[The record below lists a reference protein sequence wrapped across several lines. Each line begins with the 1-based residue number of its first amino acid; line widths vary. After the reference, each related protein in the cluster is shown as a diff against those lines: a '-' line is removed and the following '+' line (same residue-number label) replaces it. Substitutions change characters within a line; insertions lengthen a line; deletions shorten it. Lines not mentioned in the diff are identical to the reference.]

1 MQEMQYF
8 GEHLWPG
15 RIGHFG
21 VLLGFVSSLLATLAY
36 FFATNRRDLP
46 EAAIWKKIGRGAF
59 FAHATGTFAIIGM
72 LFFVMTK
79 QYYEYQYVQAH
90 VSEDL
95 PFKYIFSAFW
105 EGQEGSFLL
114 WMFWHIVLGTV
125 LVFKSGSWESPVMAT
140 LMSIQAVIG
149 SMILGVYIGFGE
161 DAMRLGSNPTLLL
174 REVMDAPIFA
184 NENYVSLI
192 KGNGLNPLLQNY
204 WMTIHPPTLFLGFA
218 STSIPFCFAVAG
230 LWTRRHTEW
239 MKPALSWALFCGAIL
254 GTGILMGGAWA
265 YEALS
270 FGGYWAWD
278 PVENMSLVPWIV
290 LIAGI
295 HTNLI
300 ARQTGY
306 AIRSTYI
313 YYLLSFV
320 MIVYSTFLTR
330 SGVLG
335 QTSVHA
341 FTEMGLEWQL
351 VFFIAAYLGISI
363 ALLATR
369 FRGIP
374 APVKE
379 EHTASKEFWMFF
391 GSMVLL
397 FSAILITASTSLPVF
412 NKIVQYFD
420 PTFEGRVITD
430 PVDHYN
436 KYQLWIGVF
445 IGLLSGFSQ
454 YLRFREFNWESR
466 RNKFL
471 IRTGIATAVAGAL
484 TALTTLWI
492 STYTWQYTLL
502 LFCGIFTAVTNL
514 DYILFFLKGN
524 LKTGASAIAH
534 FGFGIML
541 VGVIASGLNKQII
554 SSNPFVMDGLIE
566 GADEQSLRRNVLL
579 FKGSPTMMSGYEITY
594 THDTLE
600 TYTRQYTVNYKRR
613 DEKGRVEE
621 EFNLHPNI
629 LYDKTFTKV
638 ASSNPST
645 KRYAGRDVF
654 THIAS
659 LPQVEM
665 DMDYRKQREDS
676 LKYRLVNIDNRG
688 PKIFL
693 DTVPIEDRDTFVTKQ
708 YTLSFDGLD
717 RNPTHPEYKPQ
728 AGDLAIGVRMRVE
741 RSDDDSVYAIM
752 PVLVLREELLYT
764 YPVQINQLSARV
776 RLNDAI
782 FGQMFT
788 PEDQLKYET
797 LTFKDGEK
805 TTFGGLTL
813 HFKGFNKTPG
823 HPLYKAAD
831 GDIAVGASMQVSD
844 ANGQTFDAE
853 PVYYIRGSR
862 PFNLKDE
869 VEELGLHLRF
879 VGIDP
884 AQGTISLLAAKTEPR
899 SVNNAPI
906 EIATNSFRSDYIVLE
921 AIEFPGINLFWLGSV
936 MMMLGLGLG
945 MWRRIRSTTPTPVAE
960 PGFSEENG

>member
-36 FFATNRRDLP
+36 FFATNRRNLP
-46 EAAIWKKIGRGAF
+46 EAAVWKKIGRGAF
-59 FAHATGTFAIIGM
+59 IAHAAGTFSIIGM

-114 WMFWHIVLGTV
+114 WMFWHIVLGAV
-125 LVFKSGSWESPVMAT
+125 LIFKSGSWESPVMAT

-174 REVMDAPIFA
+174 REVMDAPLFA

-230 LWTRRHTEW
+230 LWTRQHTEW
-239 MKPALSWALFCGAIL
+239 MKPALPWALFCGAIL

-278 PVENMSLVPWIV
+278 PVENMSLVPWII

-300 ARQTGY
+300 ARHTGY

-320 MIVYSTFLTR
+320 LIVYSTFLTR

-351 VFFIAAYLGISI
+351 VFFIFAYLGISI

-369 FRGIP
+369 YRGIP
-374 APVKE
+374 APAKE
-379 EHTASKEFWMFF
+379 EHAASKEFWMFI
-391 GSMVLL
+391 GSLVLL
-397 FSAILITASTSLPVF
+397 FSAVLITASTSLPVY

-436 KYQLWIGVF
+436 KYQLWIGIF
-445 IGLLSGFSQ
+445 IGLLSGFAQ
-454 YLRFREFNWESR
+454 YLRFREFNWDSR
-466 RNKFL
+466 KSKFF
-471 IRTGIATAVAGAL
+471 IRAGIAVAVSAAL

-492 STYTWQYTLL
+492 NTYNWQYSLL
-502 LFCGIFTAVTNL
+502 LFSGIFTAVTNL
-514 DYILFFLKGN
+514 DYIVLFLKGN

-534 FGFGIML
+534 IGFGLML
-541 VGVIASGLNKQII
+541 VGVIASGLNKQVI

-613 DEKGRVEE
+613 NGKGEVEE
-621 EFNLHPNI
+621 EFNLYPNI

-645 KRYAGRDVF
+645 KRYVGRDVF

-665 DMDYRKQREDS
+665 DMDFRQQREDS
-676 LKYRLVNIDNRG
+676 LKYRLINIDNRG
-688 PKIFL
+688 PITFM
-693 DTVPIEDRDTFVTKQ
+693 DTIRIEDQDTFVLKQ
-708 YTLSFDGLD
+708 YTLTFNGVE
-717 RNPTHPEYKPQ
+717 RNPTHPEYKPKE
-728 AGDLAIGVRMRVE
+728 GDLAIGVRLRVE
-741 RSDDDSVYAIM
+741 RSDDDSVYVVM

-764 YPVQINQLSARV
+764 YPIQINQLSARV

-782 FGQMFT
+782 FGQLFT
-788 PEDQLKYET
+788 PEDQLNYQT

-805 TTFGGLTL
+805 IAFEGLNLQFTS
-813 HFKGFNKTPG
+813 FNKTPS
-823 HPLYKAAD
+823 HPLYKATD
-831 GDIAVGASMQVSD
+831 GDIAVGAMMRITDEKNQ
-844 ANGQTFDAE
+844 AFAAE
-853 PVYYIRGSR
+853 PVYFIRGNQ

-869 VEELGLHLRF
+869 VESLGLHLRF

-884 AQGTISLLAAKTEPR
+884 GKGTISLMVAKTAPR
-899 SVNNAPI
+899 NVNSAPV
-906 EIATNSFRSDYIVLE
+906 EIATNSLRSDYIVLE
-921 AIEFPGINLFWLGSV
+921 AIEFPGINFFWLGSV

-945 MWRRIRSTTPTPVAE
+945 MWRRIGMRKEKEVAME
-960 PGFSEENG
+960 SNHS